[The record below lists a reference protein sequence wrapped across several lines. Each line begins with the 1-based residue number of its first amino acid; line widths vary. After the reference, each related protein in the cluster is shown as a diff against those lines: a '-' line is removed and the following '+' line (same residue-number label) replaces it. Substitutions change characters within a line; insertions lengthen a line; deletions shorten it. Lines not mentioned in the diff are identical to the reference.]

1 MKAGR
6 SPILKRVGLVLYSII
21 LDFITFPNGDHM
33 KEYDV
38 IVIGAGVGTSVAFK
52 ALAAGMKV
60 ALVAKGNPG
69 GTCLNTG

>member
-1 MKAGR
+1 M
-6 SPILKRVGLVLYSII
+6 
-21 LDFITFPNGDHM
+21 LDFITFPDGDHM

-60 ALVAKGNPG
+60 ALVTKGQPG

>member
-1 MKAGR
+1 
-6 SPILKRVGLVLYSII
+6 
-21 LDFITFPNGDHM
+21 M

-38 IVIGAGVGTSVAFK
+38 IVIGAGVGTSIAFK

-60 ALVAKGNPG
+60 ALIDKGHAG